1 MAEVGAKK
9 MNKAGIKNILDNP
22 LISVIVPAYNAEQY
36 IRDCLDSIINQ
47 TYQNLEII
55 CINDGSQ
62 DNTAEIL
69 NEYDKADSR
78 FIVIHRQ
85 NKGLVSARKEG
96 VKIAR
101 GEYICYVDADDWID
115 PEMYM
120 IMYNEGMELDVD
132 IVAVG
137 MCREFRNGTS
147 YQEPNIIPQGIYRG
161 EVIKNKILP
170 KVMDTD
176 KFYQMGLSFSLCH
189 YAFKKEILLYNQL
202 AVDDRIQMGED
213 TACCI
218 FCLYQCNSITL
229 IDRCLYHYRQSESSM
244 KRTSKTDSL
253 QCCQILYRSLVQRA
267 SIFQERK
274 ILLKKIDRILFFY
287 LMLSSYSVLLEGKS
301 FLFPYSKVSKGEN
314 IVIYGAGIFG
324 EEMYDTVKK
333 TGFCNITG
341 WVDSNYEAYQS
352 NIKPVSNP
360 TDIIRMQFDHVVI
373 AISNPDY
380 RRNVIK
386 NLQELKIA
394 SEKIADI
401 DINILVHEML
411 PDRLI

>member
-1 MAEVGAKK
+1 

-176 KFYQMGLSFSLCH
+176 KFYQMGLSLV
-189 YAFKKEILLYNQL
+189 Y
-202 AVDDRIQMGED
+202 V
-213 TACCI
+213 
-218 FCLYQCNSITL
+218 IT
-229 IDRCLYHYRQSESSM
+229 H
-244 KRTSKTDSL
+244 
-253 QCCQILYRSLVQRA
+253 
-267 SIFQERK
+267 
-274 ILLKKIDRILFFY
+274 LKKKFYCTISWLWMTEFKWVRIL
-287 LMLSSYSVLLEGKS
+287 
-301 FLFPYSKVSKGEN
+301 
-314 IVIYGAGIFG
+314 
-324 EEMYDTVKK
+324 
-333 TGFCNITG
+333 
-341 WVDSNYEAYQS
+341 
-352 NIKPVSNP
+352 
-360 TDIIRMQFDHVVI
+360 HVVFFVCI
-373 AISNPDY
+373 
-380 RRNVIK
+380 NVIQ
-386 NLQELKIA
+386 L
-394 SEKIADI
+394 
-401 DINILVHEML
+401 H
-411 PDRLI
+411 